1 MTTETN
7 EKIITIDGVEYPAS
21 TLPLSL
27 RNIIVARAE
36 IVQNR
41 VRHEIEIEKIDVLT
55 DYYNKKIKKELENIN
70 GSDSKSKD

>member
-21 TLPLSL
+21 KLPLSL

>member
-21 TLPLSL
+21 TLSLSL

>member
-21 TLPLSL
+21 TLPLYL